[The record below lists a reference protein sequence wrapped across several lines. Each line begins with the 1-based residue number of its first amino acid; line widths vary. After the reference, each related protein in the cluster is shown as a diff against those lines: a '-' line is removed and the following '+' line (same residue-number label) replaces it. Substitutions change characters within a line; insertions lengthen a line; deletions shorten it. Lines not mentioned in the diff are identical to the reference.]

1 MIDTKELEKNKKHN
15 LKIYYI
21 YKTFSWD
28 LLFYY
33 AVSFMFLTNYM
44 GLTAAEIIFADAF
57 FPFFKILFQIP
68 ATLLIER
75 YGKKSGLIVGNIS
88 LAIYMLFILGCKNM
102 YILLIGNIFMAL
114 GFVLKSL
121 CESNLLYD
129 SLPNIQEKRK
139 LFSKIDGKSASFH
152 YLFEAGTCIA
162 SGFLYTINP
171 NIPMVLCLICVL
183 ISLMLA
189 HLFKTV
195 PVDIT
200 NEDEEHSTKKT
211 LSKRLKEYMRN
222 LKNAFKFIFS
232 SSRLR
237 SLIYFNAIMIS
248 LIYLLT
254 SYRRSLFAD
263 IGISAKSIG
272 IIYAALGLISSIY
285 SGITPQL
292 HKIFR
297 NKMLTYMGLYFAL
310 SIFLSGLAVFLNL
323 PFNIMIIIVL
333 ASQAIQFGIKGPY
346 YTLIKQYLSSF
357 ASSSMRVKI
366 ISASNL
372 IEGFVSGLVSL
383 LGAFLL
389 TKMSTA
395 ASSIIIGTSFFAI
408 LSILLNYMKTHVGLK
423 PEEYSNREI
432 NFKEVE

>member
-1 MIDTKELEKNKKHN
+1 MAELFSTSRTNFIEHINNIYLEEELDKNSTCQNFRQVQKEGNRNVSREIPFYNLDMI
-15 LKIYYI
+15 
-21 YKTFSWD
+21 
-28 LLFYY
+28 
-33 AVSFMFLTNYM
+33 
-44 GLTAAEIIFADAF
+44 
-57 FPFFKILFQIP
+57 
-68 ATLLIER
+68 
-75 YGKKSGLIVGNIS
+75 IS
-88 LAIYMLFILGCKNM
+88 LGYRI
-102 YILLIGNIFMAL
+102 
-114 GFVLKSL
+114 KSKVAT
-121 CESNLLYD
+121 NF
-129 SLPNIQEKRK
+129 RK
-139 LFSKIDGKSASFH
+139 WAT
-152 YLFEAGTCIA
+152 E
-162 SGFLYTINP
+162 
-171 NIPMVLCLICVL
+171 
-183 ISLMLA
+183 
-189 HLFKTV
+189 
-195 PVDIT
+195 
-200 NEDEEHSTKKT
+200 
-211 LSKRLKEYMRN
+211 RLKEYMRN

-263 IGISAKSIG
+263 IGISAQSMG

-297 NKMLTYMGLYFAL
+297 NKMLTYMGLYFSF

-323 PFNIMIIIVL
+323 PFNVSIIIVL

-372 IEGFVSGLVSL
+372 IEGFISGLVSL

-389 TKMSTA
+389 TKMSTSA
-395 ASSIIIGTSFFAI
+395 ASIIIGISFFI
-408 LSILLNYMKTHVGLK
+408 LIAILLNYMKTHVGLK